1 MNDRQGQSW
10 VSALLSDGRQDPN
23 AAMLYLKRRLTY
35 IAFLVSNL
43 DSMKSSDARVA
54 HFIGD
59 RMVAITRQT
68 VDTSSYQEMR
78 SDFLPRAKEFVD
90 VALAI
95 ADMNAFLWFTEK
107 HCRLLDVF

>member
-1 MNDRQGQSW
+1 
-10 VSALLSDGRQDPN
+10 
-23 AAMLYLKRRLTY
+23 
-35 IAFLVSNL
+35 
-43 DSMKSSDARVA
+43 MKSSDARVA

-78 SDFLPRAKEFVD
+78 SDFLPRAKEFID

-107 HCRLLDVF
+107 HCRLLEFSNHRMLSFFSIGTRVELIFLLSVSQPLNFFLV